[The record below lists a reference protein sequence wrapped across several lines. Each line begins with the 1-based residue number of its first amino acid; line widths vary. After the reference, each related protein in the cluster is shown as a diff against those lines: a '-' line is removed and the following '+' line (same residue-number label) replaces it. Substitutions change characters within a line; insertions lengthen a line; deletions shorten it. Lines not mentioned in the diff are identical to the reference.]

1 MTIDLVTVAEQNY
14 PQVLDLLEICFPN
27 DVREYFDRHHRR
39 DPAHS
44 FSQARALSANGK
56 IIAHV
61 QVFHREMGYAAD
73 TIPYGGISDVA
84 THPDWQRRGLSA
96 KLLDE
101 SIRYM
106 HSTALPLSMLS
117 TGRHAHYA
125 RHGWAQ
131 IPQSV
136 LYADLPAD
144 LPREPGGFIVRPFE
158 PDDLNPL
165 HHQYRRGIANLAGPE
180 ARSLPY
186 MAAQMDW
193 LPLHQADVRWE
204 VYARVGHPAGYLRTR
219 PRGDEL
225 HVLDLSAGT
234 DDLERLAIS
243 RIFRHA
249 ADAGCTHVSVPVV
262 STSRFARTFAET
274 VSAENLAWPHR
285 MLRLNSL
292 RRLLQC
298 IQPTL
303 SRRLRDPVTRSPFAL
318 KVGDETVRV
327 EAPGGGVRFST
338 ATTTGDEPLVEFT
351 PEAFLN
357 LLMGQ
362 PDSHRLLVPTGA
374 NLQPTASLQLMF
386 PQSGNLT
393 WPADEF

>member
-1 MTIDLVTVAEQNY
+1 MTIDPVTVDEQNY
-14 PQVLDLLEICFPN
+14 PQVLDLLEICFPD

-44 FSQARALSANGK
+44 FSQARALSADGK
-56 IIAHV
+56 IVAHV
-61 QVFHREMGYAAD
+61 QVFHRDMGYAAD

-96 KLLDE
+96 KLLDD

-117 TGRHAHYA
+117 TGRHSHYA
-125 RHGWAQ
+125 RHGWVQ

-136 LYADLPAD
+136 LHADLPAD

-158 PDDLNPL
+158 PDDLTPL
-165 HHQYRRGIANLAGPE
+165 HRQYRRGIADLAGPE

-193 LPLHQADVRWE
+193 LPFHRADVRWE

-219 PRGDEL
+219 PEGDEL
-225 HVLDLSAGT
+225 HVLDLCAPT
-234 DDLERLAIS
+234 DDLERLAIT

-274 VSAENLAWPHR
+274 VSAESLTWPHR

-303 SRRLRDPVTRSPFAL
+303 SSRLRDPLPRSPFAL

-338 ATTTGDEPLVEFT
+338 ATGDEPLVEVT

-374 NLQPTASLQLMF
+374 DLQPTASLQLMF

-393 WPADEF
+393 WGADEF